1 MKYIESMKID
11 GALRTPS
18 MKQIPVENEI
28 PRSKGKN
35 REAVETQV
43 FDLADSVA
51 DNAKMISMLM
61 SIVMRMWDVM
71 PQDERDDMDPAD
83 VTMINDTFAL
93 CRVTN
98 TRADEQ
104 FAEEGFAL
112 IEKLL
117 GRQAKIAEVV
127 E

>member
-1 MKYIESMKID
+1 MKYEKAMKVK
-11 GALRTPS
+11 GALRTPII
-18 MKQIPVENEI
+18 KQIPIETELDKN
-28 PRSKGKN
+28 KGKN
-35 REAVETQV
+35 REAVETHV

-93 CRVTN
+93 FRVTN